1 VKNNKKMTFN
11 PQIHH
16 RKSIRLKGYDYSKN
30 GLYFITLC
38 VEDKQ
43 HLFGEII
50 DGKMILNQLGQIA
63 NDEWLNTSNIRDNIS
78 LHEFIIMPNHFHC
91 IIEINFKKGQNDQ
104 SIGAFKSPSQTIG
117 SIIRG
122 YKIATTKKI
131 KDFLKEESI
140 RTGELQFAPIF
151 KSISGESEIAQ
162 YSNSNSGESEIA
174 HNSQSNSGELQFA
187 PTALIGDPNKKIWQR
202 NYYENIIRDEKAY
215 QNISNYI
222 KNNPA
227 KWHEDKFS
235 KHFQL

>member
-1 VKNNKKMTFN
+1 MTFN

-16 RKSIRLKGYDYSKN
+16 RRSIRLKGYDYSKT

-43 HLFGEII
+43 HLFGDII

-63 NDEWLNTSNIRDNIS
+63 NDEWINTSDIRDNIS

-91 IIEINFKKGQNDQ
+91 IIEINFKKSENDQ

-131 KDFLKEESI
+131 KDFLKEESPKI
-140 RTGELQFAPIF
+140 ILGENNSTGELQFAPISE
-151 KSISGESEIAQ
+151 SISGESEIAL
-162 YSNSNSGESEIA
+162 YSKSI
-174 HNSQSNSGELQFA
+174 SGELQFA
-187 PTALIGDPNKKIWQR
+187 PTNSKIWQR

-235 KHFQL
+235 KQFQL

>member
-1 VKNNKKMTFN
+1 MTFN

-16 RKSIRLKGYDYSKN
+16 RRSIRLKGYDYSKT

-43 HLFGEII
+43 HLFGDII
-50 DGKMILNQLGQIA
+50 DAKMILNQLGQIA
-63 NDEWLNTSNIRDNIS
+63 NDEWINTSDIRDNIS

-91 IIEINFKKGQNDQ
+91 IIEINFKKGENDQ
-104 SIGAFKSPSQTIG
+104 SIGALKSPSQTIG

-131 KDFLKEESI
+131 KDFLKEENI
-140 RTGELQFAPIF
+140 RTGELQFAPISQ
-151 KSISGESEIAQ
+151 SISS
-162 YSNSNSGESEIA
+162 
-174 HNSQSNSGELQFA
+174 ELQFA
-187 PTALIGDPNKKIWQR
+187 PTNSKIWQR

-235 KHFQL
+235 KPFQL

>member
-1 VKNNKKMTFN
+1 MTFN

-16 RKSIRLKGYDYSKN
+16 RKSIRLKGYDYSKT

-43 HLFGEII
+43 HLFGDVI
-50 DGKMILNQLGQIA
+50 DGKMILNPLGQIA
-63 NDEWLNTSNIRDNIS
+63 NDEWLNTSNIRDNIL
-78 LHEFIIMPNHFHC
+78 LHEFIIMPNHFHS
-91 IIEINFKKGQNDQ
+91 IIEINFKKGKNDQ

-131 KDFLKEESI
+131 KDFLKEENI
-140 RTGELQFAPIF
+140 RTGELQFAPTI
-151 KSISGESEIAQ
+151 
-162 YSNSNSGESEIA
+162 NS
-174 HNSQSNSGELQFA
+174 
-187 PTALIGDPNKKIWQR
+187 KIWQR

-235 KHFQL
+235 K

>member
-1 VKNNKKMTFN
+1 MTFN

-16 RKSIRLKGYDYSKN
+16 RRSIRLKGYDYSKT

-43 HLFGEII
+43 HLFGDII

-91 IIEINFKKGQNDQ
+91 IIEINFKKGENDQ

-131 KDFLKEESI
+131 KDFLKEENI
-140 RTGELQFAPIF
+140 RTGELQFAPIPE
-151 KSISGESEIAQ
+151 SISGESEIAL
-162 YSNSNSGESEIA
+162 YPKSISGKSEIA
-174 HNSQSNSGELQFA
+174 QYSQSISGELQFA
-187 PTALIGDPNKKIWQR
+187 PTNSKIWQR

-235 KHFQL
+235 K

>member
-1 VKNNKKMTFN
+1 MTFN

-16 RKSIRLKGYDYSKN
+16 RRSIRLKGYDYSKT

-43 HLFGEII
+43 HLFGDII

-63 NDEWLNTSNIRDNIS
+63 NDEWINTSDIRDNIS

-91 IIEINFKKGQNDQ
+91 IIEINFQKGENNQ

-131 KDFLKEESI
+131 KDFLKEENI
-140 RTGELQFAPIF
+140 RTGELQFAPISQ
-151 KSISGESEIAQ
+151 SISSESEIAL
-162 YSNSNSGESEIA
+162 YSQTI
-174 HNSQSNSGELQFA
+174 SGELQFA
-187 PTALIGDPNKKIWQR
+187 PTNSKIWQR

>member
-1 VKNNKKMTFN
+1 MTFN

-16 RKSIRLKGYDYSKN
+16 RKSIRLKGYDYSKT

-43 HLFGEII
+43 HLFGDVI
-50 DGKMILNQLGQIA
+50 DGKMILNPLGQIA
-63 NDEWLNTSNIRDNIS
+63 NDEWLNTSNIRDNIL
-78 LHEFIIMPNHFHC
+78 LHEFIIMPNHFHS
-91 IIEINFKKGQNDQ
+91 IIEINFKKGKNDQ

-131 KDFLKEESI
+131 KDFLKEENI
-140 RTGELQFAPIF
+140 RTGELQFAPISE
-151 KSISGESEIAQ
+151 SISSESEIAL
-162 YSNSNSGESEIA
+162 YSK
-174 HNSQSNSGELQFA
+174 SNSGELQFA
-187 PTALIGDPNKKIWQR
+187 PTINSKIWQR

-235 KHFQL
+235 K

>member
-1 VKNNKKMTFN
+1 VKNNKKMTFHH
-11 PQIHH
+11 QIHH
-16 RKSIRLKGYDYSKN
+16 RRSIRLKGYDYSKT

-38 VEDKQ
+38 VEERQ
-43 HLFGEII
+43 HLFGEIR

-63 NDEWLNTSNIRDNIS
+63 HDEWQNTSNIRDNIS

-131 KDFLKEESI
+131 KDFLKEENI
-140 RTGELQFAPIF
+140 RTGELQFAPISQ
-151 KSISGESEIAQ
+151 SISSESEIAQ
-162 YSNSNSGESEIA
+162 YSKSNSGDLDLA
-174 HNSQSNSGELQFA
+174 FYSQTISGELQFA
-187 PTALIGDPNKKIWQR
+187 PTNSKIWQR

-222 KNNPA
+222 KKNPA

-235 KHFQL
+235 KQFQL

>member
-16 RKSIRLKGYDYSKN
+16 RRSIRLKGYDYSKT

-43 HLFGEII
+43 HLFGDII

-63 NDEWLNTSNIRDNIS
+63 NDEWINTSDIRDNIS

-91 IIEINFKKGQNDQ
+91 IIEINFQKGENNQ

-131 KDFLKEESI
+131 KDFLKEENI
-140 RTGELQFAPIF
+140 RTGELQFAPISQ
-151 KSISGESEIAQ
+151 SISSESEIAL
-162 YSNSNSGESEIA
+162 YSQTI
-174 HNSQSNSGELQFA
+174 SGELQFA
-187 PTALIGDPNKKIWQR
+187 PTNSKIWQR

-235 KHFQL
+235 K

>member
-16 RKSIRLKGYDYSKN
+16 RRSIRLKGYDYSKT

-43 HLFGEII
+43 HLFGDII

-63 NDEWLNTSNIRDNIS
+63 NDEWINTSDIRDNIS

-91 IIEINFKKGQNDQ
+91 IIEINFQKGENNQ

-131 KDFLKEESI
+131 KDFLKEENI
-140 RTGELQFAPIF
+140 RTGELQFAPISQ
-151 KSISGESEIAQ
+151 SISSESEIAL
-162 YSNSNSGESEIA
+162 YSQTI
-174 HNSQSNSGELQFA
+174 SGELQFA
-187 PTALIGDPNKKIWQR
+187 PTNSKIWQR